1 MATDL
6 DEIIRNLTGFYDFT
20 GKTII
25 AVGAG
30 GGQLAGYARAARR
43 VIAVDTDEAALE
55 RFAMR
60 VKECGFVGELR
71 LVPEDLLAV
80 RPQGDALLF
89 EFCLHEMSDP
99 VRALDHAAGLAPDVL
114 VIDHVPGSP
123 WVWYAAEEG
132 GVDAGWT
139 AVSRAKVRRQLDFEA
154 LQRFADYTE
163 LEAKMARQGSTSL
176 ERIGSFRAQ
185 HAISI
190 PMPYRL
196 ALL

>member
-6 DEIIRNLTGFYDFT
+6 DEIIRNLIGFYDFT
-20 GKTII
+20 GKTVV

-55 RFAMR
+55 RFVMR
-60 VKECGFVGELR
+60 VKECGFAGELT
-71 LVPEDLLAV
+71 LVPEDLLTV

-114 VIDHVPGSP
+114 VIDHTPGSP
-123 WVWYAAEEG
+123 WMWYAAEER

-139 AVSRAKVRRQLDFEA
+139 AVSRAKVRRQLDVEA
-154 LQRFADYTE
+154 FQGFHDYTE
-163 LEAKMARQGSTSL
+163 LEAKMARQGPTSL
-176 ERIGSFRAQ
+176 ERIGSYRTQ

-190 PMPYRL
+190 PMPYRMV
-196 ALL
+196 LL